1 MPFRRHLSAF
11 TILLAVVVLS
21 HRVSAFRQQAAPVT
35 VGSLQ
40 LTAARAEALIDAHAR
55 RLNYVPGEVLVRFKP
70 GTTSAQQQRAL
81 LGLRSRPSVDGLRWL
96 PGGLA
101 VLRDETQPDS
111 HILAQ
116 QLTEQLEVESAEPN
130 YLQHIPISRSRAIR
144 TIKIPR
150 LFGTP
155 NDPDF
160 GNYQWNLQLIDMPHA
175 WDINPGGN
183 SNLIVATI
191 DSGVT
196 TVRQSFT
203 FPLFTGS
210 KIENVSL
217 PFDVSPDL
225 PASRLVSPRDF
236 VFMPSG
242 GPVLDFVGHG
252 THVSSTIAESTNN
265 GLLGAGMAYNVRIM
279 PVKVCVG
286 YWELMIANAQAGQTG
301 FLPEDA
307 SACPDDAI
315 ISGIRYAADNGAKVI
330 NISLGGEDPSTEM
343 RNAITYAV
351 QHGAFVAIAMG
362 NSFDIGNPV
371 EYPAFY
377 ASSIDGA
384 MSVAAVSKF
393 SNHAFYSS
401 SGSYCEIAAPGGDV
415 NDRSGIDLG
424 LVWQTT
430 LLFPDQDPTIL
441 VPRFDRYDLI
451 GYQGTSMAS
460 PHVAGL
466 AALAMSQGVADPAA
480 VEALI
485 RQTAKDLGQPGRDD
499 LFGFGLIQPRAAL
512 FGRGI
517 IK

>member
-1 MPFRRHLSAF
+1 MPPRRFIIAF
-11 TILLAVVVLS
+11 VILLAVVL
-21 HRVSAFRQQAAPVT
+21 RLSAFPQQVAAPVA
-35 VGSLQ
+35 VGALQ
-40 LTAARAEALIDAHAR
+40 LTPARAEALLDARAR

-70 GTTSAQQQRAL
+70 GMTSVQQQRAL

-101 VLRDETQPDS
+101 VLRDETQPDA
-111 HILAQ
+111 HILAA
-116 QLTEQLEVESAEPN
+116 QLAEQPEVESAEPN
-130 YLQHIPISRSRAIR
+130 YLAHVPVSRSRAIR
-144 TIKIPR
+144 TVRFPR
-150 LFGTP
+150 LFGRP

-160 GNYQWNLQLIDMPHA
+160 GNYQWNFQLIDMPRA
-175 WDINPGGN
+175 WDINSGG
-183 SNLIVATI
+183 SSSLIVATI
-191 DSGVT
+191 DTGVT
-196 TVRQSFT
+196 TARQSLT

-210 KIENVSL
+210 KIENVVL

-225 PASRLVSPRDF
+225 PASRLVKAHDF
-236 VFMPSG
+236 VFMPGG
-242 GPVLDFVGHG
+242 GPVLDFDGHG
-252 THVSSTIAESTNN
+252 THVSSTIAEATNN
-265 GLLGAGMAYNVRIM
+265 GLLGAGMAYNVSLM

-286 YWELMIANAQAGQTG
+286 YWELMIANARAGQTG
-301 FLPEDA
+301 FLPED
-307 SACPDDAI
+307 SGDCPFDAI
-315 ISGIRYAADNGAKVI
+315 IQGVRYAVDNGAKVI
-330 NISLGGEDPSTEM
+330 NISLGGEDQSNEM

-351 QHGAFVAIAMG
+351 QHGAFVAMAMG
-362 NSFDIGNPV
+362 NNYDFGNPI

-384 MSVAAVSKF
+384 MSAAAVTKF
-393 SNHAFYSS
+393 SNHASYSS
-401 SGSYCEIAAPGGDV
+401 SGAYCEIAAPGGDE
-415 NDRSGIDLG
+415 NDGSGLDLG

-430 LLFPDQDPTIL
+430 LYFPDQKPTIL

-466 AALAMSQGVADPAA
+466 AALAMSQGVTDPAA

-485 RQTAKDLGQPGRDD
+485 KQTAKDLGQPGRDD

>member
-1 MPFRRHLSAF
+1 MPPTRFIATSIILLVVVLRLSAF
-11 TILLAVVVLS
+11 P
-21 HRVSAFRQQAAPVT
+21 QQAAPVP

-40 LTAARAEALIDAHAR
+40 LTAARAEALLDARAR

-70 GTTSAQQQRAL
+70 GMTSVQQQRAL

-101 VLRDETQPDS
+101 VLRDATQRDS

-116 QLTEQLEVESAEPN
+116 QLSEQPEVESAEPN
-130 YLQHIPISRSRAIR
+130 YLAHVPISGSRAIR
-144 TIKIPR
+144 TVKLPR

-160 GNYQWNLQLIDMPHA
+160 GNYQWNLQLIDMPRA

-183 SNLIVATI
+183 SSLIVATI
-191 DSGVT
+191 DTGVT

-225 PASRLVSPRDF
+225 PASRLVSPHDF

-242 GPVLDFVGHG
+242 GPVLDFDGHG
-252 THVSSTIAESTNN
+252 THVSSTIGEATNN

-286 YWELMIANAQAGQTG
+286 YWELMIANARAGQTG
-301 FLPEDA
+301 FLPQDA
-307 SACPDDAI
+307 GDCPFDAI
-315 ISGIRYAADNGAKVI
+315 ISGIHYATDNGAKVI
-330 NISLGGEDPSTEM
+330 NISLGGEDPSDEM

-351 QHGAFVAIAMG
+351 QHGAFVAMAMG
-362 NSFDIGNPV
+362 NNYDLGNPV
-371 EYPAFY
+371 EYPSSY

-384 MSVAAVSKF
+384 MSVAAVTKF
-393 SNHAFYSS
+393 SNHASYSS
-401 SGSYCEIAAPGGDV
+401 SGAYCEIAAPGGDE
-415 NDRSGIDLG
+415 NDRSGLDLG

-466 AALAMSQGVADPAA
+466 AALLMSQGVTDPAA
-480 VEALI
+480 IEALI
-485 RQTAKDLGQPGRDD
+485 KQTAKDLGQPGRDD

>member
-1 MPFRRHLSAF
+1 MPPTRFIATSI
-11 TILLAVVVLS
+11 ILLVVVL
-21 HRVSAFRQQAAPVT
+21 RLAAFPQQAAPVP

-40 LTAARAEALIDAHAR
+40 LTAARAEALLDARAR

-70 GTTSAQQQRAL
+70 GMTSVQQQRAL

-101 VLRDETQPDS
+101 VLRDATQRDS

-116 QLTEQLEVESAEPN
+116 QLSEQPEVESAEPN
-130 YLQHIPISRSRAIR
+130 YLAHVPISRSRAIR
-144 TIKIPR
+144 TVKLPR

-160 GNYQWNLQLIDMPHA
+160 GNYQWNLQLIDMPRA

-183 SNLIVATI
+183 SSLIVATI
-191 DSGVT
+191 DTGVT

-225 PASRLVSPRDF
+225 PASRLVSPHDF

-242 GPVLDFVGHG
+242 GPVLDFDGHG
-252 THVSSTIAESTNN
+252 THVSSTIGEATNN

-286 YWELMIANAQAGQTG
+286 YWELMIANARAGQTG
-301 FLPEDA
+301 FLPQDA
-307 SACPDDAI
+307 GDCPFDAI
-315 ISGIRYAADNGAKVI
+315 ISGIHYATDNGAKVI
-330 NISLGGEDPSTEM
+330 NISLGGEDPSDEM

-351 QHGAFVAIAMG
+351 QHGAFVAMAMG
-362 NSFDIGNPV
+362 NNYDLGNPV
-371 EYPAFY
+371 EYPSSY

-384 MSVAAVSKF
+384 MSVAAVTKF
-393 SNHAFYSS
+393 SNHASYSS
-401 SGSYCEIAAPGGDV
+401 SGAYCEIAAPGGDE
-415 NDRSGIDLG
+415 NDRSGLDLG

-466 AALAMSQGVADPAA
+466 AALLMSQGVTDPAA
-480 VEALI
+480 IEALI
-485 RQTAKDLGQPGRDD
+485 KQTAKDLGQPGRDD